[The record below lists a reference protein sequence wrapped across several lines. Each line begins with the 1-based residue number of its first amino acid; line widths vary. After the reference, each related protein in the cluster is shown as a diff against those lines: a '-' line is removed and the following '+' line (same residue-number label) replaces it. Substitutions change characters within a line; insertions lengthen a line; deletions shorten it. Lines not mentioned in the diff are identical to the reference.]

1 MLVVRA
7 DPVTAAF
14 TNCEWFAANTK
25 LTSGQQLTV
34 MGWGA
39 MTEGG
44 NEAAA
49 LMTVD
54 VATTDV
60 NTCRGVY
67 GNRIDGETQI
77 CAGVPEGGKDACQGD
92 SGGPL
97 IIRGTSA
104 AEDVQV
110 GGHRGQ
116 PLYEM
121 PGVLR
126 TSIVVGSYLDCINC
140 QCVRK
145 TRWMLNVA
153 HYGSLTVRLGY

>member
-1 MLVVRA
+1 
-7 DPVTAAF
+7 
-14 TNCEWFAANTK
+14 
-25 LTSGQQLTV
+25 

-39 MTEGG
+39 TSEGG

-67 GNRIDGETQI
+67 GDRIDGATQI

-110 GGHRGQ
+110 GGHQ
-116 PLYEM
+116 D
-121 PGVLR
+121 
-126 TSIVVGSYLDCINC
+126 TSTSQVPAILHHISCCSELDCGLQLGC
-140 QCVRK
+140 EHF
-145 TRWMLNVA
+145 A
-153 HYGSLTVRLGY
+153 HFRLP